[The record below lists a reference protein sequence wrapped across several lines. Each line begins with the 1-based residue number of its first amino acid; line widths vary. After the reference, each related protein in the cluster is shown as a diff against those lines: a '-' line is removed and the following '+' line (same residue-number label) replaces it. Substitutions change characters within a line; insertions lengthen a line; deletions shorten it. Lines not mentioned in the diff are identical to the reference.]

1 MLFSER
7 FSSVSEGGSKL
18 KFSGEHLLDN
28 VYLPDPLPPL
38 VITAFTRPDL
48 LAPVLDSLES
58 QTLQP
63 NEIWAFIDGLRNHQD
78 EMPAQA
84 CVDLLRACEQPGR
97 SVHIVRRENNLGC
110 DGNVIAAFTEI
121 LASYPYL
128 VYVEDD
134 NLLNPYFYDRM
145 CRLLEAYKDCQ
156 SVFSISGYA
165 NLALSPDLIE
175 ADFFASHRVF
185 SWGFGIWADRW
196 NAMDL
201 AHKSPQYNPFGKFY
215 NIPLTVETKLT
226 MTNQF
231 WLEANK
237 KTDWVITMTLHALHQ
252 GKVHLIP
259 KYSLVKNI
267 GFGHEQS
274 ETYRGGEGDWVNP
287 RYKPDFNPEQLPN
300 TLELPEPLGKTLSSE
315 EAIATFF
322 KRPGLWLNPQALVSL
337 CGQYPSQLPYWLA
350 LFLQRLPKLLYRWRS
365 TVLKP

>member
-1 MLFSER
+1 MA
-7 FSSVSEGGSKL
+7 SSQVKPVELPK
-18 KFSGEHLLDN
+18 HLSD
-28 VYLPDPLPPL
+28 VPLPLQLPPV

-48 LAPVLDSLES
+48 LAPVLQSLAA

-63 NEIWAFIDGLRNHQD
+63 KEVWAFIDGTRNSQD
-78 EMPAQA
+78 EAPAQA
-84 CVDLLRACEQPGR
+84 CIDLLEEYERPDLA
-97 SVHIVRRENNLGC
+97 VHVVQREKNLGC
-110 DGNVIAAFTEI
+110 DGNVIDAFTQI
-121 LASYPYL
+121 LSSYDSL

-134 NLLNPYFYDRM
+134 NFLNPYFYDRM
-145 CRLLEAYKDCQ
+145 CRLLEAYKDCHQ
-156 SVFSISGYA
+156 IFSISGYA
-165 NLALSPDLIE
+165 NLALPPDLVE
-175 ADFFASHRVF
+175 ADFFTSHRVF

-201 AHKSPQYNPFGKFY
+201 AHKSPQFNPFGKFY

-237 KTDWVITMTLHALHQ
+237 KTDWVITMTLYALHQ

-274 ETYRGGEGDWVNP
+274 ETYRGGEGAWVNP
-287 RYKPDFNPEQLPN
+287 RYNPDFNPAQLPS
-300 TLELPEPLGKTLSSE
+300 TLKLHEPLAKALSSE
-315 EAIATFF
+315 EAIATFR
-322 KRPGLWLNPQALVSL
+322 KKPGLWLNPQALVSL
-337 CGQYPSQLPYWLA
+337 CGRYPNQLPYWVA

-365 TVLKP
+365 AILRP